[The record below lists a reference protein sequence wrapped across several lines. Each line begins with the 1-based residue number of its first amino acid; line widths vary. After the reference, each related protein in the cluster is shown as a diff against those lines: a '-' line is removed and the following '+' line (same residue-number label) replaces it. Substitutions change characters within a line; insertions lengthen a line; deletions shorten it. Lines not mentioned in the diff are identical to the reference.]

1 MPGGGV
7 GIFNG
12 KPLFV
17 SNPSHPG
24 QTILT
29 QQQACTSQ
37 YGAPQ
42 NGWGERY
49 GGIKSK
55 SECDGFPAALKA
67 GCNWRFDWYVG
78 RMNI

>member
-1 MPGGGV
+1 M
-7 GIFNG
+7 
-12 KPLFV
+12 
-17 SNPSHPG
+17 
-24 QTILT
+24 LT